1 MTSITIIVKP
11 DGKAF
16 VETTGYYS
24 TSCKDASRFIEQA
37 LGKQQ
42 AETLKPEYYS
52 TTTNT
57 SEQQE
62 GNP

>member
-11 DGKAF
+11 DGKAV
-16 VETTGYYS
+16 VETSGYYG
-24 TSCKDASRFIEQA
+24 TSCKDASKFLEQA
-37 LGKQQ
+37 LGQRQ
-42 AETLKPEYYS
+42 TETLKPEYYS

>member
-1 MTSITIIVKP
+1 MQNITIIVKP
-11 DGKAF
+11 DGKTV
-16 VETTGYYS
+16 VETTGYYG
-24 TSCKDASRFIEQA
+24 TSCRDASKFIEQA

-42 AETLKPEYYS
+42 AETFKPEYYS

>member
-11 DGKAF
+11 DGKTV
-16 VETTGYYS
+16 VETSGYYG

-37 LGKQQ
+37 LGQKQT
-42 AETLKPEYYS
+42 ETIKPEYYS
-52 TTTNT
+52 TTNNT
-57 SEQQE
+57 SEQAE

>member
-11 DGKAF
+11 DGKAV
-16 VETTGYYS
+16 VETTGFYG

-42 AETLKPEYYS
+42 AETIKPEYYS
-52 TTTNT
+52 TTINT
-57 SEQQE
+57 PEQAE